1 MDIIASVF
9 VSLPPTR
16 KVSKRHAVTNAV
28 AGHNGL
34 WIVSHDEA
42 AEAEFDALR
51 QRQRAAAHEDFS
63 SQALTTGET

>member
-1 MDIIASVF
+1 MSG
-9 VSLPPTR
+9 
-16 KVSKRHAVTNAV
+16 RHAVTNAV

-34 WIVSHDEA
+34 WTVSHDEG